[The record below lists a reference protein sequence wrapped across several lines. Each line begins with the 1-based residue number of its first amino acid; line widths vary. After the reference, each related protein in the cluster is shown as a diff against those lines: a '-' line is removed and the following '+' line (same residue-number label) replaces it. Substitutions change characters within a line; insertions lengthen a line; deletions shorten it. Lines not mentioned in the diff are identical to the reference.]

1 MNLRASSPIGG
12 GSSSARPALAIL
24 LRKVAVGDDA
34 GDAASKR
41 GRMPAGTACAT
52 SALGRC
58 AALCGRM
65 KIAHD
70 AAGLNREARATDG
83 VLDDA
88 RFTVG
93 VVPKPS
99 LTSSLTSND
108 GDGGHSSA
116 QPHRRHGARRF
127 PPIGDP
133 EPQHTLGGVMG
144 AGGGLREE
152 EAGP

>member
-1 MNLRASSPIGG
+1 VRVKLRASFPIGG
-12 GSSSARPALAIL
+12 GSSSARPAFTIL
-24 LRKVAVGDDA
+24 LRKVAVGDDTD
-34 GDAASKR
+34 DAASKR

-58 AALCGRM
+58 AARM
-65 KIAHD
+65 KIAHG
-70 AAGLNREARATDG
+70 AAGPNREARATDG

-99 LTSSLTSND
+99 LTSND
-108 GDGGHSSA
+108 GNGGRSSA
-116 QPHRRHGARRF
+116 QPHRRRGARRV
-127 PPIGDP
+127 PPIG
-133 EPQHTLGGVMG
+133 EPQRAV
-144 AGGGLREE
+144 

>member
-1 MNLRASSPIGG
+1 MNLRASFPIGG

-24 LRKVAVGDDA
+24 LRKVAVGDGA

-70 AAGLNREARATDG
+70 AAGPNREARATDG

-88 RFTVG
+88 RFTMG

-99 LTSSLTSND
+99 LTSND
-108 GDGGHSSA
+108 GNGGHSSA
-116 QPHRRHGARRF
+116 QPHRRRGARRF

-133 EPQHTLGGVMG
+133 EPQHALGGVMG
-144 AGGGLREE
+144 AGGGLRAE

>member
-1 MNLRASSPIGG
+1 VRVKLRASFPIGG
-12 GSSSARPALAIL
+12 GSSSARPAFAIL
-24 LRKVAVGDDA
+24 LRKVAVGD
-34 GDAASKR
+34 DAASKR

-58 AALCGRM
+58 AARM

-70 AAGLNREARATDG
+70 AAGPNREARATDG

-99 LTSSLTSND
+99 LTSND
-108 GDGGHSSA
+108 GNGGHSSA
-116 QPHRRHGARRF
+116 QPHRRRGARRF

-133 EPQHTLGGVMG
+133 EPQHALGGVMD
-144 AGGGLREE
+144 AGGGLRAV